1 MKGRSAVKKMD
12 VLFILLIAAFL
23 VVFLVACASPL
34 VVGDDIKFNQISDF
48 YYTID
53 ASTNPPF
60 FLRYRVYTVDGV
72 HTFYH
77 EERSGD
83 HWPLTDNDA
92 TVIEKREMTEEEW
105 DSFCKCIADGKVT
118 KRTDSVEAG
127 SSGPWLYLYWS
138 GDKGTY
144 QVFEFRDL
152 DAQYDF
158 RKWCE
163 GMVATMKQ

>member
-1 MKGRSAVKKMD
+1 MD
-12 VLFILLIAAFL
+12 ILFILLIAAFL
-23 VVFLVACASPL
+23 VVFLFACASPL
-34 VVGDDIKFNQISDF
+34 VVGDTIKFDQINDF

-60 FLRYRVYTVDGV
+60 YLRYRVYTIDGV

-83 HWPLTDNDA
+83 HWPLTVEDIS
-92 TVIEKREMTEEEW
+92 V
-105 DSFCKCIADGKVT
+105 S
-118 KRTDSVEAG
+118 DSVELTEEQWAAFCKRIEG
-127 SSGPWLYLYWS
+127 GKVSKRGESVDSGDSGPWLFIYWE
-138 GDKGTY
+138 GDEGSN

-163 GMVATMKQ
+163 EMVAASQG

>member
-1 MKGRSAVKKMD
+1 MKKMD

-34 VVGDDIKFNQISDF
+34 VVGDDIKLDQISDF

-60 FLRYRVYTVDGV
+60 LLRYRVYTVDGV

-83 HWPLTDNDA
+83 HWPQTDNDA

-105 DSFCKCIADGKVT
+105 DSFCKESLLANG
-118 KRTDSVEAG
+118 
-127 SSGPWLYLYWS
+127 WFFLYNVAEGRRREWS
-138 GDKGTY
+138 GKTGSHAGGHRGT
-144 QVFEFRDL
+144 E
-152 DAQYDF
+152 
-158 RKWCE
+158 
-163 GMVATMKQ
+163 MMI